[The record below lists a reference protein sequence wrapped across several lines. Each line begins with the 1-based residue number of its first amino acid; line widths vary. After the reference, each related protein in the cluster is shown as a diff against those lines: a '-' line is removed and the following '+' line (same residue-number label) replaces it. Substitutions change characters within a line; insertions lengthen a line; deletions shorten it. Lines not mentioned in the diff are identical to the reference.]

1 MPFRSALHTQE
12 LFPLPICFPRASG
25 FCFCL
30 CDLIVQSLTKGSL
43 VQGVEATLFATLMSI
58 LNGGGFLGSFLGGVL
73 TSWFGVTADNFD
85 NLAMLVLVCTV
96 LSLAPL
102 PLLRLVPE
110 STPLK
115 DLQKK

>member
-1 MPFRSALHTQE
+1 MSTW
-12 LFPLPICFPRASG
+12 CFDSE
-25 FCFCL
+25 FL
-30 CDLIVQSLTKGSL
+30 M
-43 VQGVEATLFATLMSI
+43 QGVEATLFATLMSI

-110 STPLK
+110 SSPSR
-115 DLQKK
+115 DQQKE